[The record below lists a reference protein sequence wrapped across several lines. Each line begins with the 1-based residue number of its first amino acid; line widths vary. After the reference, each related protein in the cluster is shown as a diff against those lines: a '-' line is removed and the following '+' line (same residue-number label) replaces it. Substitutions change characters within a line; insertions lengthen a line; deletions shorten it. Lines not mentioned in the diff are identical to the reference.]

1 MPTIKKRVNLALS
14 DQVYERLL
22 KYKEKNG
29 ISSDAG
35 ACVML
40 ITRQLEVIENT
51 EKMLEAASKFS
62 LEELQQIANVGVPAV
77 KQLIDMQKQGNEN

>member
-14 DQVYERLL
+14 DQIYERLQ

-29 ISSDAG
+29 ITSDAG

-40 ITRQLEVIENT
+40 ISRQLDAMDNT
-51 EKMLEAASKFS
+51 EKMLEVASKFT
-62 LEELQQIANVGVPAV
+62 LDELQQIANIGIPMM
-77 KQLIDMQKQGNEN
+77 KQFIDTQNQNEDV

>member
-14 DQVYERLL
+14 DQIYERLQ

-29 ISSDAG
+29 ITSDAG

-40 ITRQLEVIENT
+40 ISRQLDAMDNT
-51 EKMLEAASKFS
+51 EKMLEVASKFT
-62 LEELQQIANVGVPAV
+62 LDELQQIANIGIPMM
-77 KQLIDMQKQGNEN
+77 KQFIDTQNQDEDV

>member
-14 DQVYERLL
+14 DQVYERLQ

-29 ISSDAG
+29 ITSDAG

-40 ITRQLEVIENT
+40 ISRQLDAMDNT
-51 EKMLEAASKFS
+51 EKMLEVASKFT
-62 LEELQQIANVGVPAV
+62 LDELQQIANIGIPMM
-77 KQLIDMQKQGNEN
+77 KQFIDTQNQDEDV

>member
-14 DQVYERLL
+14 DQIYERLQ

-29 ISSDAG
+29 ITSDAG

-40 ITRQLEVIENT
+40 ISRQLDAMDNT
-51 EKMLEAASKFS
+51 EKILEVASKFT
-62 LEELQQIANVGVPAV
+62 LDELQQIANIGIPMM
-77 KQLIDMQKQGNEN
+77 KQFIDTQNQDEDV

>member
-40 ITRQLEVIENT
+40 ITRQLEAIENT

-77 KQLIDMQKQGNEN
+77 KQLIDMQKQGNGN